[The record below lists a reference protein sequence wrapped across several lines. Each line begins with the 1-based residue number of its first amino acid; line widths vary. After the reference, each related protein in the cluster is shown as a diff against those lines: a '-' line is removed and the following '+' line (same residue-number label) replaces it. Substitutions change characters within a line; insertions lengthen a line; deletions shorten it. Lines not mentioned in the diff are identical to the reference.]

1 MTLQEAVALSK
12 EGNQAGFSY
21 LYETT
26 YQKNYYVAIKYL
38 KNEETALDIL
48 QDAYVKA
55 FQNIGQ
61 LEDADKFP
69 QWMARIVATR
79 SINEIKRSKPTLF
92 SQMESDEQE
101 TDFEESF
108 ADERVEAQP
117 ELSMEQA
124 ETTRLVKEI
133 IDGLSEEQRI
143 CITMFYIEQMSVK
156 EIAGLLGVSENTV
169 KSRLNYGR
177 QKIKEEVLTLEKKG
191 TKLYGLA
198 PFAFFLYLLHSE
210 ESVFA
215 ASAPALSVAGAAVG
229 TAGMATATA
238 TGGTAAAKTVAM
250 GTIAK
255 ILIPIVSVAAVAGI
269 GTIAYVQSQ
278 KATTEIVVAEAEA
291 ETETDVPED
300 TEELES
306 ETVAA
311 EVEQTETESE
321 IAELE
326 APEELFEEY
335 VQSLTTVSDQP
346 FSMYFVTHPEYGN
359 LTQTGDPL
367 EAGMLGYYICDFDLD
382 EQDELLTIESTG
394 EKSETNGTY
403 QVVLN
408 MYEAVDGELV
418 LADSLN
424 RGRVDTAANGQE
436 VRWVLYPSKD
446 NLILYHYSYEWSIW
460 CDGYYRGFTTCRYT
474 DGKFELLMDYESD
487 GSFPEEDEEY
497 AESVETMCESLNI
510 PEDNSFDLMWA
521 ANFSD
526 YTDDGVVMAEVT
538 TELNY
543 DWEELSGNAESYKD
557 SGVPLASGYVK

>member
-1 MTLQEAVALSK
+1 MTLQEAVALAK
-12 EGNQAGFSY
+12 AGNQAGFSY

-38 KNEETALDIL
+38 KNEDTALDIL

-55 FQNIGQ
+55 FQSIGQ

-101 TDFEESF
+101 MDFEESF

-133 IDGLSEEQRI
+133 IDALSEEQRI

-156 EIAGLLGVSENTV
+156 EIAGILGVSENTV

-215 ASAPALSVAGAAVG
+215 ASAPALSMAGAAVG
-229 TAGMATATA
+229 TAGTATATA
-238 TGGTAAAKTVAM
+238 TGGAAAATAKTVAM

-255 ILIPIVSVAAVAGI
+255 ILIPVVSVVAVAGI

-278 KATTEIVVAEAEA
+278 KAENVVAEVET
-291 ETETDVPED
+291 ETETDVPD
-300 TEELES
+300 ES
-306 ETVAA
+306 ETENVAA
-311 EVEQTETESE
+311 EVEETETESE

-326 APEELFEEY
+326 TPDELFEEY
-335 VQSLTTVSDQP
+335 VQSLATVSDQP
-346 FSMYFVTHPEYGN
+346 FSVYFVTHPEYGN

-367 EAGMLGYYICDFDLD
+367 EAGLLGYYICDFDLD

-394 EKSETNGTY
+394 EKSETDGTY
-403 QVVLN
+403 QVVIN

-424 RGRVDTAANGQE
+424 RGKVDTAANGQE
-436 VRWVLYPSKD
+436 VRWVLYPLKD

-474 DGKFELLMDYESD
+474 DGKFELMMDYESD

-497 AESVETMCESLNI
+497 VESVEALCDSLGI
-510 PEDNSFDLMWA
+510 PERDAFDLTWA

-543 DWEELSGNAESYKD
+543 DWYELSENAESYKD

>member
-38 KNEETALDIL
+38 KNEDTALDVL

-55 FQNIGQ
+55 FQSIGQ
-61 LEDADKFP
+61 LEEADKFP

-133 IDGLSEEQRI
+133 IDALSEEQRI

-156 EIAGLLGVSENTV
+156 EIAGILGVSENTV

-191 TKLYGLA
+191 TKLYGLV

-229 TAGMATATA
+229 TTTATA
-238 TGGTAAAKTVAM
+238 TEGAAAATAKTVAM
-250 GTIAK
+250 GTLAK
-255 ILIPIVSVAAVAGI
+255 ILIPVVSVAAVAGI
-269 GTIAYVQSQ
+269 GTVAYVQSQ
-278 KATTEIVVAEAEA
+278 KAATENVIANTEI
-291 ETETDVPED
+291 ETETDMQQD
-300 TEELES
+300 TEEIES
-306 ETVAA
+306 ETAVA
-311 EVEQTETESE
+311 EVEQTETESG
-321 IAELE
+321 IAEVK

-335 VQSLTTVSDQP
+335 IQSLPTVSDQP

-367 EAGMLGYYICDFDLD
+367 EAGLLGYYVYDFDLD
-382 EQDELLTIESTG
+382 EQNELLTIESTG
-394 EKSETNGTY
+394 EKSEEDRTY

-408 MYEAVDGELV
+408 MYEAVDGELL
-418 LADSLN
+418 LADTLN
-424 RGRVDTAANGQE
+424 RGKVDTAANGQE
-436 VRWVLYPSKD
+436 VRWVLYPSDD

-474 DGKFELLMDYESD
+474 DGKFDIMMDYESD

-497 AESVETMCESLNI
+497 VEAVETMCDDLNI
-510 PEDNSFDLMWA
+510 PEEDAFDLTWA

-543 DWEELSGNAESYKD
+543 DWYELSENAESYMD